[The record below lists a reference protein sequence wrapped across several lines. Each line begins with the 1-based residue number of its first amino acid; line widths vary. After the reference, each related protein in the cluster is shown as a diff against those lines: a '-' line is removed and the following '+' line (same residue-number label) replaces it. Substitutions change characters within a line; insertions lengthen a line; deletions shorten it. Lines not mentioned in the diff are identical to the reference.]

1 MKGKGIMKYNNGEIY
16 NGEWDNDNKN
26 GEGLLYLN
34 EEDYQII
41 NNNNFTTENIFKL
54 KLKSYYIYKGT
65 FINNV
70 KEGNGILFLNNNNK
84 FFENNTI
91 FIFRI

>member
-1 MKGKGIMKYNNGEIY
+1 MKYNNGEIY

-41 NNNNFTTENIFKL
+41 NNNNFTHENIFKL

-65 FINNV
+65 FINNI
-70 KEGNGILFLNNNNK
+70 KEGNGILFL
-84 FFENNTI
+84 
-91 FIFRI
+91 